1 MRNGQVMRLTGIR
14 ALISLA
20 ILAVASLLMLR
31 VLGPSLLSNDIGF
44 LPDVGAGISIRDDS
58 LNPKTR
64 SISVRRLENVGIDPK
79 TVILKDDTFRAYKK
93 VAYQP
98 KMTEPCSTCISPRA
112 SIEENL
118 SRFPP
123 IGFETNKML
132 FLLLIHENMDYFE
145 MHPRFDDYFISVEGV
160 HQPFEGLG
168 YCNVIRTGIQNEHTL
183 VKNRAPSWNWSNF
196 VGKVKDDEG
205 NPFLVRIKGIEN
217 FPEMDMIIEYSMP
230 NIQNMKMSGLF
241 DQVTLD
247 KIVYVPPINQPYDAR
262 PSTPDHPRDLDVV
275 VTFYCG
281 KSMPS
286 RRADL
291 VSDLEKAGVKV
302 NFITN
307 LDPAGLQMR
316 DVMDRTKIL
325 INVHQNDEHWTLEEL
340 RVLPAILRG
349 VVVISETVPLDWTI
363 PYRDKIIFTA
373 YENLVHTVL
382 EVQANYDEHFAR
394 IHTEETK
401 LLIGNMQRKARE
413 DINSR
418 LSAIIEF
425 KELSRCVHHE
435 GPQQISI

>member
-1 MRNGQVMRLTGIR
+1 
-14 ALISLA
+14 
-20 ILAVASLLMLR
+20 
-31 VLGPSLLSNDIGF
+31 
-44 LPDVGAGISIRDDS
+44 
-58 LNPKTR
+58 
-64 SISVRRLENVGIDPK
+64 
-79 TVILKDDTFRAYKK
+79 
-93 VAYQP
+93 
-98 KMTEPCSTCISPRA
+98 
-112 SIEENL
+112 
-118 SRFPP
+118 
-123 IGFETNKML
+123 
-132 FLLLIHENMDYFE
+132 
-145 MHPRFDDYFISVEGV
+145 
-160 HQPFEGLG
+160 
-168 YCNVIRTGIQNEHTL
+168 
-183 VKNRAPSWNWSNF
+183 
-196 VGKVKDDEG
+196 
-205 NPFLVRIKGIEN
+205 
-217 FPEMDMIIEYSMP
+217 MP
-230 NIQNMKMSGLF
+230 NIANMRRNGLF
-241 DQVTLD
+241 DQTPLN

-291 VSDLEKAGVKV
+291 VGDLEKAGVKV